1 MGFHKRW
8 ITEEIL
14 IERYRREGIAGIESY
29 LGHADA
35 FVTSDNLSAD
45 VVDLFNIYDM
55 DNIKKWNNI
64 SRLISD
70 ASIEKGFGEK
80 EKKTIITG

>member
-14 IERYRREGIAGIESY
+14 IDRYRNEGIAGIESY

-35 FVTSDNLSAD
+35 LVSSDNLSNKI
-45 VVDLFNIYDM
+45 VDLYSEYDI
-55 DNIKKWNNI
+55 DRIEKWNTI

-70 ASIEKGFGEK
+70 ASIEKGFNEK
-80 EKKTIITG
+80 KKTIITG